1 MLQAERWSWQVTA
14 LLLHHSYLVGRHRG
28 EGRDDGGQGDL
39 SLLGHVCRAREA
51 VGRAADVA
59 RTGIA

>member
-1 MLQAERWSWQVTA
+1 MLQAECWNWQVTV
-14 LLLHHSYLVGRHRG
+14 LLLHHSYLVGRHCG
-28 EGRDDGGQGDL
+28 KGRDDGGQGDL
-39 SLLGHVCRAREA
+39 SLFGHVCRAWEA